1 MTKQSNIASAPPK
14 LTLMLQPP
22 GWRALHVDLHQ
33 TATSKKCWS
42 MFEEMPRMAMELLPS
57 ARLTDVSAAG
67 FNGTGAGGVG
77 WKTSL
82 RELQS

>member
-1 MTKQSNIASAPPK
+1 
-14 LTLMLQPP
+14 
-22 GWRALHVDLHQ
+22 
-33 TATSKKCWS
+33 
-42 MFEEMPRMAMELLPS
+42 MAMEPLPS

-77 WKTSL
+77 RKMSL